1 MTTTSVRNVTFL
13 NAGPR
18 FDSTAFPHGAFH

>member
-13 NAGPR
+13 NASPP
-18 FDSTAFPHGAFH
+18 FDSTAFPHGDFH